1 MKKLI
6 NTLRESISDFL
17 IDHSVG
23 VFYVCL
29 VVGIAIILLSIY
41 MHKNDD
47 INKKVVTIEPNG
59 DRVVVYNPAYE
70 YNSYDVDY
78 TEDYELCRIIITY
91 TKK

>member
-6 NTLRESISDFL
+6 NTLREFISDFL

-29 VVGIAIILLSIY
+29 VVGITIILLSIY
-41 MHKNDD
+41 MSKNND

-59 DRVVVYNPAYE
+59 
-70 YNSYDVDY
+70 
-78 TEDYELCRIIITY
+78 
-91 TKK
+91 